1 MRKHACETVR
11 ALPQQSK
18 LLIRAGQATH
28 SRRIASRRIV
38 EDMDTAIARRTAD
51 RLRLPQFRK
60 PAGAH
65 VEPTGSDVERPSAL
79 GPIDATRWRDR
90 PRREQLGFAALIL
103 GTLAFWLYGL
113 SANGYANSF
122 YSAAVQAGSHN
133 WEAFLFGS
141 SDAANSIT
149 VDKPPASLWFMAL
162 SVRLFG
168 LNSWAIL
175 VPEVLMGVATVAL
188 VYYGVRRY
196 FGHAAG
202 LLSGLVL
209 ALTPVAT
216 LMFRFNNPDALLAL
230 LLTAACVATMRALEK
245 ANPRW
250 LIAVGALLGFGF
262 LTKTLQAFLIVPV
275 LGLVYLVA
283 APTTLRTRITH
294 SLAALLAMI
303 VAGGWWVAIVELV
316 PASMRP
322 YIGGSQNNSFLELT
336 FGYNGLGRISGE
348 EAGSVGPNMG
358 TESIW
363 RMFSSSVGGQIS
375 WFIPS
380 ALLLLIVGL
389 WVSRK
394 APRTDLVRASYLVWG
409 GSMVVTGLVFSL
421 MAGIF
426 HEYYTV
432 ALAPYI
438 AAVIGIGATQA
449 WSRAGSQRE
458 RWGSIALAAATA
470 MAATWSFFLL
480 TRVDAYGPL
489 RYVVFAVGMA
499 AALLLLVTSRL
510 HRRFVPVV
518 LAAALLSSLA
528 GPAAYSVSTVTK
540 AATGS
545 IVTAGPSS
553 GMGGPGG
560 MGGGMGQPPAM
571 PGQGTNGTTSNGTTS
586 NGTSSTTD
594 GQTNTP
600 GGMGGGM
607 SGLLNATTANT
618 EVVAA
623 LQANASDYTWVAA
636 AIGSQN
642 AAGLQL
648 GSDEP
653 VMAIGGF
660 NGSDPSPTLA
670 QFQQYVKNGQIHYFL
685 AGGGFG
691 GSNGGSSSSS
701 EISTWVQA
709 NYTTVT
715 IGGTTFYDLTAP
727 LS

>member
-1 MRKHACETVR
+1 MD
-11 ALPQQSK
+11 
-18 LLIRAGQATH
+18 
-28 SRRIASRRIV
+28 IAITQRV
-38 EDMDTAIARRTAD
+38 AE
-51 RLRLPQFRK
+51 RLRIPRLGGLSRSADDPTQEPRTGRDESSGST
-60 PAGAH
+60 PTSVGA
-65 VEPTGSDVERPSAL
+65 V
-79 GPIDATRWRDR
+79 DASRWRDR
-90 PRREQLGFAALIL
+90 PRREQVTFAALLL

-122 YSAAVQAGSHN
+122 YTAAVQAGSVN
-133 WEAFLFGS
+133 WQAFFYGS

-202 LLSGLVL
+202 LLSGVVL

-230 LLTAACVATMRALEK
+230 LLTAACVATMRAVEK

-250 LIAVGALLGFGF
+250 LIAVGVLLGFGF
-262 LTKTLQAFLIVPV
+262 LTKTLQAFLILPV
-275 LGLVYLVA
+275 LGLVYLIV
-283 APTTLRTRITH
+283 APTTLRKRLLH
-294 SLAALLAMI
+294 SLAALAAMI

-322 YIGGSQNNSFLELT
+322 YIGGSQTNSFLELT
-336 FGYNGLGRISGE
+336 FGYNGLGRISGD

-358 TESIW
+358 TASIW

-380 ALLLLIVGL
+380 ALLLLVVGL
-389 WVSRK
+389 WLTRK
-394 APRTDLVRASYLVWG
+394 APRTDLTRAAYLVWG
-409 GSMVVTGLVFSL
+409 GSMVVTAVVFSL

-438 AAVIGIGATQA
+438 AAVIGIGAVAA
-449 WSRAGSQRE
+449 WRRAGSNRA
-458 RWGSIALAAATA
+458 RTGSYALAAATA

-480 TRVDAYGPL
+480 TRVEAYGPL
-489 RYVVFAVGMA
+489 RYIVFGVGMT
-499 AALLLLVTSRL
+499 AALLLLVSTRL
-510 HRRFVPVV
+510 HTRFVPFV

-528 GPAAYSVSTVTK
+528 GPAAYSITTVNS

-553 GMGGPGG
+553 GF
-560 MGGGMGQPPAM
+560 
-571 PGQGTNGTTSNGTTS
+571 S
-586 NGTSSTTD
+586 
-594 GQTNTP
+594 P

-607 SGLLNATTANT
+607 SGGPGGGTGGTPPTAPPNATGSTTNGTTTNGTSRMGGMGGLLNATEANT

-648 GSDEP
+648 GSGEP

-670 QFQQYVKNGQIHYFL
+670 QFQEYVANGQIHYFL

-691 GSNGGSSSSS
+691 GQNGGSSASS

-709 NYTTVT
+709 NFTTVD

-727 LS
+727 VSSAN